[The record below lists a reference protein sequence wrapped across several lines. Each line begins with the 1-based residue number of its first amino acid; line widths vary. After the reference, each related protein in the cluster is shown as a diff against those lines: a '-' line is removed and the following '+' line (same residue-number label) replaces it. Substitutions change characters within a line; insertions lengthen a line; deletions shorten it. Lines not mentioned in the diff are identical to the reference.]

1 MADDINCSAS
11 FGQSNN
17 DSEEL
22 PIIVAQRFLNIFRQ
36 LHIFSDERR
45 EAFNKMLLELP
56 PEVKS
61 IFQSLP
67 GGTPLQEYMEDLEQ
81 KSKGLEPVARHNHQ
95 KNSNILQEAL
105 SENRSTGGTTGG
117 EGIIN
122 GDNFARI
129 LASSLAQSNAEIIR
143 ELQNTRPA
151 ATGIEGGSGTG
162 GGFDGMNVT
171 IPYKKAVIPYCAEL
185 SPIAQKLQSVNVL
198 VRREDGT
205 LYGDNADAYGFAGMV
220 RASGIQIDGKKT
232 LVLGS
237 GGASSTGCAVL
248 EEMGARSVTI
258 ISRKGEDNYNNL
270 DRHADAEVIVN
281 TTPVGMYPNCG
292 VSPVDLSLFPKL
304 EGVLDIVYNPARTA
318 FVLQAEKLGIPYMS
332 GLYMLVAQAKRTAE
346 VFENRDIP
354 DSETERIW
362 KKLSLEMQNIVLI
375 GLRVCCLSTVA
386 ARLAEKFDLFA
397 LDSDAEIEEKN
408 GMSRAQLIEKHGEAE
423 FRELESEAIAA
434 LGKRSGAVIATG
446 GGCVT
451 REENYD
457 LLHQNGIIFWLER
470 DVSKLPREGRPL
482 SAGDLAAMY
491 DRRKACYERF
501 ADHIVDNNGTVEDT
515 VQAILDCLK

>member
-1 MADDINCSAS
+1 MKRCGLLGEKLGHSYSPAIHAELADY
-11 FGQSNN
+11 
-17 DSEEL
+17 EYRLYE
-22 PIIVAQRFLNIFRQ
+22 VAPEKLGEFL
-36 LHIFSDERR
+36 
-45 EAFNKMLLELP
+45 
-56 PEVKS
+56 
-61 IFQSLP
+61 
-67 GGTPLQEYMEDLEQ
+67 
-81 KSKGLEPVARHNHQ
+81 
-95 KNSNILQEAL
+95 
-105 SENRSTGGTTGG
+105 
-117 EGIIN
+117 
-122 GDNFARI
+122 
-129 LASSLAQSNAEIIR
+129 
-143 ELQNTRPA
+143 
-151 ATGIEGGSGTG
+151 TG

-237 GGASSTGCAVL
+237 GGASSTVCAVL

-258 ISRKGEDNYNNL
+258 ISRKGEDNYNDL

-362 KKLSLEMQNIVLI
+362 KKLSLEMQNIVLV
-375 GLRVCCLSTVA
+375 GMPGSGTWLYVPSSML
-386 ARLAEKFDLFA
+386 E
-397 LDSDAEIEEKN
+397 DAKNLIRPIDEI
-408 GMSRAQLIEKHGEAE
+408 
-423 FRELESEAIAA
+423 SE
-434 LGKRSGAVIATG
+434 
-446 GGCVT
+446 
-451 REENYD
+451 
-457 LLHQNGIIFWLER
+457 Q
-470 DVSKLPREGRPL
+470 
-482 SAGDLAAMY
+482 
-491 DRRKACYERF
+491 
-501 ADHIVDNNGTVEDT
+501 EDM
-515 VQAILDCLK
+515 Q

>member
-1 MADDINCSAS
+1 MKRCGLLGEKLGHSYSPAIHAELADY
-11 FGQSNN
+11 
-17 DSEEL
+17 EYRLYE
-22 PIIVAQRFLNIFRQ
+22 VAPEKLGEFLT
-36 LHIFSDERR
+36 S
-45 EAFNKMLLELP
+45 
-56 PEVKS
+56 
-61 IFQSLP
+61 
-67 GGTPLQEYMEDLEQ
+67 
-81 KSKGLEPVARHNHQ
+81 
-95 KNSNILQEAL
+95 
-105 SENRSTGGTTGG
+105 
-117 EGIIN
+117 
-122 GDNFARI
+122 
-129 LASSLAQSNAEIIR
+129 
-143 ELQNTRPA
+143 
-151 ATGIEGGSGTG
+151 

-220 RASGIQIDGKKT
+220 RASGIQIEGKKT

-237 GGASSTGCAVL
+237 GGASSTVCAVL

-375 GLRVCCLSTVA
+375 GMPGSGKSTVA
-386 ARLAEKFDLFA
+386 ARLAEALDRIA

-408 GMSRAQLIEKHGEAE
+408 GATCAQLIEKHGEAE
-423 FRELESEAIAA
+423 FRELESEAIAE

-482 SAGDLAAMY
+482 STGDLAAMY
-491 DRRKACYERF
+491 DRRKACYEKF
-501 ADHIVDNNGTVEDT
+501 ADHIVDNNGTVENT

>member
-1 MADDINCSAS
+1 MKRCGLLGEKLGHSYSPAIHAELADY
-11 FGQSNN
+11 
-17 DSEEL
+17 EYRLYE
-22 PIIVAQRFLNIFRQ
+22 VAPEKLGEFL
-36 LHIFSDERR
+36 
-45 EAFNKMLLELP
+45 
-56 PEVKS
+56 
-61 IFQSLP
+61 
-67 GGTPLQEYMEDLEQ
+67 
-81 KSKGLEPVARHNHQ
+81 
-95 KNSNILQEAL
+95 
-105 SENRSTGGTTGG
+105 
-117 EGIIN
+117 
-122 GDNFARI
+122 
-129 LASSLAQSNAEIIR
+129 
-143 ELQNTRPA
+143 
-151 ATGIEGGSGTG
+151 TG

-220 RASGIQIDGKKT
+220 RASGIAIEGKKT

-237 GGASSTGCAVL
+237 GGASSTVHAVL

-375 GLRVCCLSTVA
+375 GMPGSGKSTVA
-386 ARLAEKFDLFA
+386 ARLAEA
-397 LDSDAEIEEKN
+397 LDRI
-408 GMSRAQLIEKHGEAE
+408 
-423 FRELESEAIAA
+423 
-434 LGKRSGAVIATG
+434 V
-446 GGCVT
+446 
-451 REENYD
+451 
-457 LLHQNGIIFWLER
+457 FWLKR
-470 DVSKLPREGRPL
+470 DIDQLPREGRPL

-501 ADHIVDNNGTVEDT
+501 ADHIVDNNGTVDET

>member
-1 MADDINCSAS
+1 MKRCGLLGEKLGHSYSPAIHAELADY
-11 FGQSNN
+11 
-17 DSEEL
+17 EYRLYE
-22 PIIVAQRFLNIFRQ
+22 VAPEKLGEFL
-36 LHIFSDERR
+36 
-45 EAFNKMLLELP
+45 
-56 PEVKS
+56 
-61 IFQSLP
+61 
-67 GGTPLQEYMEDLEQ
+67 
-81 KSKGLEPVARHNHQ
+81 
-95 KNSNILQEAL
+95 
-105 SENRSTGGTTGG
+105 
-117 EGIIN
+117 
-122 GDNFARI
+122 
-129 LASSLAQSNAEIIR
+129 
-143 ELQNTRPA
+143 
-151 ATGIEGGSGTG
+151 TG

-237 GGASSTGCAVL
+237 GGASSTVCAVL

-362 KKLSLEMQNIVLI
+362 KKLSLEMQNIVLV
-375 GLRVCCLSTVA
+375 GMPGSGKSTIA
-386 ARLAEKFDLFA
+386 ALLAERLHRPV
-397 LDSDAEIEEKN
+397 LDSDAQVVETA
-408 GMSRAQLIEKHGEAE
+408 GMSIPDIFAAGGEDAFRARETAALAE
-423 FRELESEAIAA
+423 
-434 LGKRSGAVIATG
+434 LGKRSGAVLATG
-446 GGCVT
+446 GGSIC
-451 REENYD
+451 REENYP
-457 LLHQNGIIFWLER
+457 LLHQNGTIFWLQR
-470 DVSKLPREGRPL
+470 DLALLPKDGRPI
-482 SAGDLAAMY
+482 SQRSDLAALY
-491 DRRKACYERF
+491 AQRAPLYARF
-501 ADHIVDNNGTVEDT
+501 ADAVIDNNGTPEET
-515 VQAILDCLK
+515 VRKILEVLA